1 MYDVVIVGAGP
12 AGISAGLYIKRA
24 NLNVLI
30 LYKDKSALE
39 KTESIQNYYGFQNG
53 ISGKE
58 LYVSGINQ
66 AKNLNIDVKNEEV
79 INIKITENS
88 NYTIETEN
96 ENYYS
101 KSVIIATGNKK
112 NTPKI
117 EGIEKFEGK
126 GVSYCAIC
134 DGFFYRNKDVAILG
148 NGKYALSELND
159 LKNIA
164 KSITILTDGKE
175 APKIDENIKIDNRKV
190 LRLLGNERLEEIEFE
205 DNTKIKID
213 GMFIALG
220 VAGGSEFAK
229 KLGILTKNNKIIV
242 NENMETNISGIFA
255 CGDCVGRITSNF

>member
-39 KTESIQNYYGFQNG
+39 KTENIQNYYGFQNG

-58 LYVSGINQ
+58 LYISGINQ
-66 AKNLNIDVKNEEV
+66 AKNLNIDVKKEEV

-88 NYTIETEN
+88 NYMIETEN

-101 KSVIIATGNKK
+101 KSVIIA
-112 NTPKI
+112 
-117 EGIEKFEGK
+117 FEGK

-175 APKIDENIKIDNRKV
+175 VPKIDENIKIDNRKI

-255 CGDCVGRITSNF
+255 CGDCVGRITSNI

>member
-1 MYDVVIVGAGP
+1 M
-12 AGISAGLYIKRA
+12 
-24 NLNVLI
+24 
-30 LYKDKSALE
+30 E

-88 NYTIETEN
+88 NYMIETEN

-175 APKIDENIKIDNRKV
+175 VPKIDENIKIDNRKI

-205 DNTKIKID
+205 DNIKIKID